1 MDEVKKTPKK
11 RPAKPFRGAIDG
23 KPFTKET
30 QPTPEAKS
38 EGWKNLRAQRL
49 LTQGIL
55 AHMTKGK
62 NMQEFINSLYAN
74 AKKGNPKAIET
85 IVKGIEEDVIK
96 IASTDVEG
104 NDKAAIFVLDDRY
117 KANHP
122 DKDNAGIST

>member
-11 RPAKPFRGAIDG
+11 RPSKPFRGAIDG
-23 KPFTKET
+23 KPFTKEM
-30 QPTPEAKS
+30 QPSPEAKS
-38 EGWKNLRAQRL
+38 DGWKKLRAERL

-62 NMQEFINSLYAN
+62 NMQEFINSLYTN